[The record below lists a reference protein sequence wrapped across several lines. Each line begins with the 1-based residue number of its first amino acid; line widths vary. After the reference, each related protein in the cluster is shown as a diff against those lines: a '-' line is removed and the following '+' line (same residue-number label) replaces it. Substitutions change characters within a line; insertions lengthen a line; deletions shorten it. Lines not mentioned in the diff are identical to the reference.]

1 MRRTLLAILLLFSP
15 IPIFA
20 DNQANTKPDV
30 RYISVSGTRLL
41 SRHSAFSKTIDRLD
55 AGTQVTVIKK
65 YGSYLKVKTSDSQGW
80 IAARSVQTKKP
91 KIGYSDKKTS
101 DTSSEEVA
109 AATKGF
115 NSDVEGQYKKDNPK
129 LDYDGLDKIEARTT
143 VADPVK
149 DLADFREKG
158 KLGEFSK
165 EKEDDNDE

>member
-1 MRRTLLAILLLFSP
+1 MRRTLLAILLLLTP

-20 DNQANTKPDV
+20 DNQSNKPDI
-30 RYISVSGTRLL
+30 RYVSVSGTRLL
-41 SRHSAFSKTIDRLD
+41 SRHSAFSRTIDKLE

-65 YGSYLKVKTSDSQGW
+65 YGSYLKVKTTDTQGW
-80 IAARSVQTKKP
+80 IAAHSVQTKKP
-91 KIGYSDKKTS
+91 RIGYSDKKTS

-129 LDYDGLDKIEARTT
+129 LDYDQLDKLEARTA
-143 VADPVK
+143 VADPLK
-149 DLADFREKG
+149 DLVDFREKG

-165 EKEDDNDE
+165 EDDNDE